1 MLKATSHRPRTR
13 PVADELADRVL
24 RVVDLAVP
32 VLLAAAEA
40 DLALQGVVGL
50 GDDGLVFLRVG
61 EVLDEVAEVR
71 VQLRRRRV
79 RLGSKRVIQRH
90 FNLDVPR
97 ARACKKQRS
106 CFETVPRD
114 DHSSNNQP
122 ERVEN
127 DPDMNL

>member
-1 MLKATSHRPRTR
+1 M
-13 PVADELADRVL
+13 
-24 RVVDLAVP
+24 P

-79 RLGSKRVIQRH
+79 RLGSKRVIRRR
-90 FNLDVPR
+90 FNLAVPR
-97 ARACKKQRS
+97 ARVRETTFMLRDRS
-106 CFETVPRD
+106 
-114 DHSSNNQP
+114 
-122 ERVEN
+122 ER
-127 DPDMNL
+127 